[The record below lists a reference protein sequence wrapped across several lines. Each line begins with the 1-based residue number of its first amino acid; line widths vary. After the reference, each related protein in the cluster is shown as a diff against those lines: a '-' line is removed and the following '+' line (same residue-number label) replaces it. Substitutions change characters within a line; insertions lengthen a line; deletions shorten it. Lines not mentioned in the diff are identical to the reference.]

1 MEKKRAVHKLEDNT
15 YLNTKFSWLLRW
27 SLPQDPG
34 FLSSL
39 VALGPEISH
48 ISVIKQK
55 QTQKESM
62 NMQGWEKCS
71 QNYSYLT

>member
-1 MEKKRAVHKLEDNT
+1 MEKKRAVHKLEDNA

-48 ISVIKQK
+48 ISVIKNRRK
-55 QTQKESM
+55 KKVWTCKA
-62 NMQGWEKCS
+62 EK
-71 QNYSYLT
+71 NVVKTIAI